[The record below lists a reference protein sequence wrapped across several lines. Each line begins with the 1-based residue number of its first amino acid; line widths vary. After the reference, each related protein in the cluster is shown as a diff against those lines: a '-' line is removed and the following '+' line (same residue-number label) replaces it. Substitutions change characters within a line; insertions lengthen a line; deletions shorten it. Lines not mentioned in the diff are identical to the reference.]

1 MPEYINRHMEEQIT
15 RMSEYY
21 PVIMVCG
28 QRQVG
33 KSTML
38 HHMMKEDR
46 KYVTLDD
53 RNARRLAENDPGLFF
68 ETYGFPVLI
77 DEVQRVP
84 SIFLEIKRIV
94 DEKILAGENFNG
106 MIWLTGSQKFQ
117 MMKGISESL
126 SGRVAIFEM
135 SGISC
140 AEAENR
146 PSSLFHP
153 SVDSLRERMK
163 TSIPKNINEIFE
175 RIFRGGM
182 PKLITTDLD
191 RDRYFMDYVNT
202 YLERDIHLIE
212 NVDKLNE
219 FYDFLVYMAART
231 SQELNYSEISKELG
245 ISVPTAKGWTTI
257 LERSGIIYILRPY
270 YNNITNRLV
279 KTPKMY
285 FMDTGLAAY
294 LCRWPNAETL
304 ANGAMSG
311 AYFETYVITEIVK
324 SYYNAGKK
332 ADLYY
337 YRDIDRK
344 EIDLLITEGNKIYPV
359 EIKKSKNPARPDK
372 NFSVLEKFKMDIQKG
387 IILCMSDELIP
398 LNRETWLCP
407 VSCL

>member
-1 MPEYINRHMEEQIT
+1 MSQYIKRHMETQILN
-15 RMSEYY
+15 MSNYY

-38 HHMMKEDR
+38 HHLMQDDR
-46 KYVTLDD
+46 KYVSLDD

-68 ETYGFPVLI
+68 ETYGFPILI

-94 DEKILAGENFNG
+94 DEKALNNKNFNG

-117 MMKGISESL
+117 MMKGVSESL

-135 SGISC
+135 SGLSS
-140 AEAENR
+140 AEIENR
-146 PSSLFHP
+146 PALQFHP
-153 SVDSLRERMK
+153 SIDSLRERMK
-163 TSIPKNINEIFE
+163 TVIPKNINKLFE

-212 NVDKLNE
+212 QVDKLDS

-257 LERSGIIYILRPY
+257 LERSGVIYILRPY
-270 YNNITNRLV
+270 YTNITNRLV

-304 ANGAMSG
+304 ENGAMSG
-311 AYFETYVITEIVK
+311 AYFETYVVSEIIK

-344 EIDLLITEGNKIYPV
+344 EIDLLIVEGDKLYPL
-359 EIKKSKNPARPDK
+359 EIKKSKNPNHPDK
-372 NFSVLEKFKMDIQKG
+372 NFSVLEKFKMDTQPG
-387 IILCMSDELIP
+387 VILCMSDELIP
-398 LNRETWLCP
+398 YNRETWLCP

>member
-1 MPEYINRHMEEQIT
+1 MSEYIKRHMEEQIIS
-15 RMSEYY
+15 MSEYY

-38 HHMMKEDR
+38 HHLMNDDR

-53 RNARRLAENDPGLFF
+53 TNARRLAENDAALFF
-68 ETYGFPVLI
+68 ETYGFPILI

-94 DEKILAGENFNG
+94 DEKALNGEDFNG

-117 MMKGISESL
+117 MMKNVSETL
-126 SGRVAIFEM
+126 AGRVAIFEM
-135 SGISC
+135 SALSA
-140 AEAENR
+140 AEIENR
-146 PSSLFHP
+146 PHEIFNPSL
-153 SVDSLRERMK
+153 DSLRTRIKSMQK
-163 TSIPKNINEIFE
+163 KNIHELFE
-175 RIFRGGM
+175 KIFRGGM

-202 YLERDIHLIE
+202 YLERDIHLLE
-212 NVDKLNE
+212 QVDKLDA

-294 LCRWPNAETL
+294 LCRWPNADTL
-304 ANGAMSG
+304 ANGLMSG
-311 AYFETYVITEIVK
+311 AYFETYVVSEIIK
-324 SYYNAGKK
+324 SYYNSGKK

-337 YRDIDRK
+337 YRDIDKK
-344 EIDLLITEGNKIYPV
+344 EIDLLIFEGDKLYPI
-359 EIKKSKNPARPDK
+359 EIKKSKNPSHPDK
-372 NFSVLEKFKMDIQKG
+372 NFNVLDKFGMDVQPAV
-387 IILCMSDELIP
+387 ILCMSDELIP
-398 LNRETWLCP
+398 YNRDSWLCP
-407 VSCL
+407 VSCI

>member
-1 MPEYINRHMEEQIT
+1 
-15 RMSEYY
+15 
-21 PVIMVCG
+21 
-28 QRQVG
+28 
-33 KSTML
+33 
-38 HHMMKEDR
+38 
-46 KYVTLDD
+46 
-53 RNARRLAENDPGLFF
+53 
-68 ETYGFPVLI
+68 
-77 DEVQRVP
+77 
-84 SIFLEIKRIV
+84 
-94 DEKILAGENFNG
+94 
-106 MIWLTGSQKFQ
+106 
-117 MMKGISESL
+117 
-126 SGRVAIFEM
+126 
-135 SGISC
+135 
-140 AEAENR
+140 
-146 PSSLFHP
+146 
-153 SVDSLRERMK
+153 
-163 TSIPKNINEIFE
+163 
-175 RIFRGGM
+175 
-182 PKLITTDLD
+182 
-191 RDRYFMDYVNT
+191 MDYVNT
-202 YLERDIHLIE
+202 YLERDIHLME